1 MARATL
7 AEILARVRLLVN
19 DRGTPPTF
27 SDDELADTLD
37 QRRSDFFQE
46 PLQEQ
51 VTYFAGKPAAWLDY
65 YAPFDL
71 QWWEGDVQLYA
82 NTFAPITP
90 ATSDLSGGH
99 WTFTTSQNP
108 PVYITGKLF
117 DLYAA
122 AADVLDLW
130 IAQLKLEYDTRQD
143 QRNQFMRQ
151 QRITTMTDLAAS
163 YRAKQQPQSVTMTRP
178 DTVGAN
184 GGGMLMGSFTR

>member
-37 QRRSDFFQE
+37 MHRRDFFQE

-51 VTYFAGKPAAWLDY
+51 VTYFAGQPAAWLDY

-82 NTFAPITP
+82 NTFVPITP

-130 IAQLKLEYDTRQD
+130 IAQLKLEYGTTQETNIYNRGE
-143 QRNQFMRQ
+143 
-151 QRITTMTDLAAS
+151 RIATLTGLAAK
-163 YRAKQQPQSVTMTRP
+163 YRATQAVKQITMTRP
-178 DTVGAN
+178 DATVSGW
-184 GGGMLMGSFTR
+184 R

>member
-1 MARATL
+1 
-7 AEILARVRLLVN
+7 
-19 DRGTPPTF
+19 
-27 SDDELADTLD
+27 
-37 QRRSDFFQE
+37 
-46 PLQEQ
+46 

-122 AADVLDLW
+122 AADVLELW
-130 IAQLKLEYDTRQD
+130 IAQLKLEYDTRQNRLD
-143 QRNQFMRQ
+143 LFQRQ
-151 QRITTMTDLAAS
+151 QRITTMTDLANT
-163 YRAKQQPQSVTMTRP
+163 YRAKQQVQSVTMSRP
-178 DTVGAN
+178 DMTPAGA
-184 GGGMLMGSFTR
+184 GTAWFTSFTTR